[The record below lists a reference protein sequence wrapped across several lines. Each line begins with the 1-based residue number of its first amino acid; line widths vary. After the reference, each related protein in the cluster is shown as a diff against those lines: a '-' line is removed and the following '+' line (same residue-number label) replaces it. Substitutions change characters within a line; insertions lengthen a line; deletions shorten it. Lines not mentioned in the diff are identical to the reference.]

1 MNQVNNYSQYPVVCF
16 GEILWD
22 VLPNCAVPGG
32 APMNVAYHLKKLGV
46 NPALITRVGTDDWGK
61 NLIHLMEKNQIDTN
75 FFQVDFELP
84 TGKVNATI
92 CENNEMSYEI
102 LMPVAWDN
110 IQWDKDFEALLADS
124 GFLVFGSLAT
134 RLETTRNTLYQ
145 LLEIANYKVVDI
157 NLRPPHYNKEVIKDL
172 LSNANLLKLNL
183 AELELI
189 TGWISDYK
197 SEEERVKMLQDVF
210 HIENIVVTKGG
221 DGALLNVGGVFYGH
235 PGFPIEVKDTV
246 GSGDAFLAAL
256 LSKLLAKSSPE
267 EALAFASGLGALIAT
282 YTGACPDYKT
292 EEISAI
298 MQRKKLHNSFQ

>member
-1 MNQVNNYSQYPVVCF
+1 MNHTNNYSQYPVVCF

-61 NLIHLMEKNQIDTN
+61 NLIGLMEKSQIDTN

-92 CENNEMSYEI
+92 CENNEMSYDI

-110 IQWDKDFEALLADS
+110 IQWNNDFYSLISNSE
-124 GFLVFGSLAT
+124 FFVFGSLAT
-134 RLETTRNTLYQ
+134 RSEVSRKTLYE
-145 LLEIANYKVVDI
+145 LLEIQNNYKVVDI

-183 AELELI
+183 SELELI

-197 SEEERVKMLQDVF
+197 SESERVKMLQDVF

-221 DGALLNVGGVFYGH
+221 DGALLIVDGVFYAH
-235 PGFPIEVKDTV
+235 PGFPIKVRDTV
-246 GSGDAFLAAL
+246 GSGDSFLAAL
-256 LSKLLAKSSPE
+256 LSILTPIRFATKLWVVL
-267 EALAFASGLGALIAT
+267 
-282 YTGACPDYKT
+282 
-292 EEISAI
+292 
-298 MQRKKLHNSFQ
+298 